1 MQKSVTKLTTQLEN
15 GYKLVGNDY
24 KTLFAILDV
33 GWLRSCVAIF
43 TPPIRVGYTYSVHK
57 IMDYTNSRGDVFLYA
72 MVRNM
77 VLFTTV
83 FKPQESGFNLIII

>member
-1 MQKSVTKLTTQLEN
+1 MQLEN

-33 GWLRSCVAIF
+33 GWLRSSVAIF
-43 TPPIRVGYTYSVHK
+43 TPRLRVGYTYSIHK
-57 IMDYTNSRGDVFLYA
+57 IMDYTNSSGEAFLYS

-83 FKPQESGFNLIII
+83 FKPKQYGFNLIII